1 MTMNKIFTI
10 LPSSFP
16 QILLFWL
23 KIKSLGTLTYETAK
37 VSSKST
43 PLPLKTVFIKNRSA
57 VSIETI
63 SFD

>member
-16 QILLFWL
+16 QIPLFWL

-43 PLPLKTVFIKNRSA
+43 PLPLKTVFIKNLSA